1 MYNIYRFILP
11 LLTLVRGETSKY
23 LETSSSRVF
32 KRICFLE
39 LETLPI
45 TVGGRTTP
53 RGLDWPNRG
62 EDRRSIEM
70 RIMSRCF
77 TWFTN
82 WLVLGEPYI
91 YHLELIEV
99 NNKFPKV

>member
-1 MYNIYRFILP
+1 LSNQKTMYNIYRFILP

-23 LETSSSRVF
+23 LETSSSIVF
-32 KRICFLE
+32 KRICFRE
-39 LETLPI
+39 SETLPI

-70 RIMSRCF
+70 
-77 TWFTN
+77 
-82 WLVLGEPYI
+82 
-91 YHLELIEV
+91 
-99 NNKFPKV
+99 